1 MYELP
6 YELPKE
12 LRLTII
18 GIEEISEISN
28 KLGPKNRSIEKVMF
42 SMVLNKSVC
51 ISCIIILSFL

>member
-42 SMVLNKSVC
+42 SMVLNNSVC

>member
-18 GIEEISEISN
+18 GTEEISEISN

-42 SMVLNKSVC
+42 SMVLNNSVC

>member
-42 SMVLNKSVC
+42 SMVLNNFVC

>member
-28 KLGPKNRSIEKVMF
+28 KLGP
-42 SMVLNKSVC
+42 
-51 ISCIIILSFL
+51 